1 MRSALAD
8 RRSQSRHGGPITGLA
23 TGLVA
28 VVLALGL
35 AGCSGNTSIA
45 PPKATHDDSDLQS
58 SQAGDTLTA
67 LVDALQ
73 RGDSS
78 AARAL
83 GSSGSGQLLSDAVE
97 NVAKLH
103 LVDLSLRLVDDQPA
117 SDADTAQYGPD
128 AWQGTVEVGYRL
140 RDWDTGI
147 TKVSSTFTFVPG
159 DHNQRI
165 AAIGTDVGRT
175 PLWLTGPLRAIVVG
189 RTLVIARSTKGP
201 HYSRLAQRAISDV
214 DKVLP
219 AWQGTLVIEAP
230 SDEQELDQALG
241 VTQEQYSNIAA
252 VTASVDGS
260 LTPGSPVHVFI
271 NPRIFDT
278 LGPRGSQV
286 VISHEST
293 HVATKA
299 PFAVMPTWLLE
310 GFADYVALAHAG
322 IPVSTAASQILAEVR
337 HTGAP
342 THLPTATDLAPTAN
356 ELGATYEEAWLANRF
371 ISRTYGEPKLVAFY
385 YAVNDGS
392 SADVAFRSVL
402 GTTQAAFVRSWRA
415 DVLSL
420 SRGMAG

>member
-1 MRSALAD
+1 VAVALA
-8 RRSQSRHGGPITGLA
+8 
-23 TGLVA
+23 
-28 VVLALGL
+28 L
-35 AGCSGNTSIA
+35 AGCSGNASIA
-45 PPKATHDDSDLQS
+45 PPRATHDDSDLQS
-58 SQAGDTLTA
+58 SQASATLDA
-67 LVDALQ
+67 LVGALQ
-73 RGDSS
+73 HGDRS
-78 AARAL
+78 AASAL
-83 GSSGSGQLLSDAVE
+83 GIPASGELLSDAVD

-103 LVDLSLRLVDDQPA
+103 LDDLSLRLVDDQPA
-117 SDADTAQYGPD
+117 TDSDTAQYGAG
-128 AWQGTVEVGYRL
+128 AWQGTVEVDYRL
-140 RDWDTGI
+140 RDWDAGV

-159 DHNQRI
+159 DHDQLI
-165 AAIGTDVGRT
+165 AAIGSDVGRT
-175 PLWLTGPLRAIVVG
+175 PLWLTGPLRAIVKG
-189 RTLVIARSTKGP
+189 RTLVIARSTNGP
-201 HYSRLAQRAISDV
+201 HYSRLAVRAISDV

-219 AWQGTLVIEAP
+219 AWKGRLVIEAP

-260 LTPGSPVHVFI
+260 LVPSSPVHVFI

-310 GFADYVALAHAG
+310 GFADYVALAHAD

-337 HTGAP
+337 QKGAP
-342 THLPTATDLAPTAN
+342 KHLPTATDLAPTAN

-371 ISRTYGEPKLVAFY
+371 ISRTFGEPKLVAFY

-392 SADVAFRSVL
+392 SAETAFRSVL
-402 GTTQAAFVRSWRA
+402 GTTEAAFVRSWRA